1 MTFTFSYITFLFSLL
16 AFETEKFK
24 TSVSSDEIA
33 WKASRRLTWDDFRAK
48 ADDNDPLHAL
58 TATNIDMKAKCENGE
73 LKVKVESVFETKASW
88 SKNKKSDRLLF
99 HEQLHFDITEI
110 YARRL
115 RKELATL
122 TGACDDPAKINQ
134 VTDRVFEEWKKQ
146 EDVYDKETDHGLD
159 QEKMKIWAAKISSEL
174 KSLEKYQEKD

>member
-1 MTFTFSYITFLFSLL
+1 MFDFSYLSILFTLCAINPKVPAPKIAS
-16 AFETEKFK
+16 E
-24 TSVSSDEIA
+24 EIA
-33 WKASRRLTWDDFRAK
+33 WKASRRLTWNDFRAK

-73 LKVKVESVFETKASW
+73 LKVKVESVFEAHNSW

-115 RKELATL
+115 RKELSTL
-122 TGACDDPAKINQ
+122 KGACDNPDKINE
-134 VTDRVFEEWKKQ
+134 VTDRIFEEWKHQ

-159 QEKMKIWAAKISSEL
+159 QEKMKIWTDKISAEL
-174 KSLEKYQEKD
+174 KSLDKFQEKD

>member
-1 MTFTFSYITFLFSLL
+1 MTITFSYLTILFSLFTFGAEEL
-16 AFETEKFK
+16 KS
-24 TSVSSDEIA
+24 SVTSDEIA

-115 RKELATL
+115 RKELTNL
-122 TGACDDPAKINQ
+122 PGACDNPEKINQ
-134 VTDRVFEEWKKQ
+134 VTDRIFEEWKKQ
-146 EDVYDKETDHGLD
+146 EDVYDKETNHGLD
-159 QEKMKIWAAKISSEL
+159 QEKMKIWASKVTAEL
-174 KSLEKYQEKD
+174 KSLENFQEED